1 LVKAVRKR
9 LEWLIIEWP
18 RGQDAPTRYW
28 LSDLPRNYGLV
39 RYAKAHWRIE
49 IDYRELKD
57 ELGLDH
63 YEGRFWMGWNHHVT
77 LTMMAHAFLTLER
90 ERQLLLSTINLDRSL
105 QDLWTELSHGY
116 VLVVLIFNEEYQL
129 QF

>member
-1 LVKAVRKR
+1 MRYHILLMTPKELKAVRKR

-18 RGQDAPTRYW
+18 RGQDTPSMYW

-49 IDYRELKD
+49 MDYRELKD
-57 ELGLDH
+57 ELGLGH

-90 ERQLLLSTINLDRSL
+90 ERQLLLST
-105 QDLWTELSHGY
+105 WTGHCRICGQNYLMDTY
-116 VLVVLIFNEEYQL
+116 
-129 QF
+129 